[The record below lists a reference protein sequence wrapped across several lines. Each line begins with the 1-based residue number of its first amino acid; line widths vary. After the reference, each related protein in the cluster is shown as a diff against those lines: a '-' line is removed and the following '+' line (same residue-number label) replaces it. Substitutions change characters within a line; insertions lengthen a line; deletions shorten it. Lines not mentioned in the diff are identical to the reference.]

1 MKKYTQEEF
10 NLFPVDEYGIKN
22 CPTGD
27 YSLIKKIPEQC
38 SFAEGCSFAEWC
50 SFAERCSFAKWCSFA
65 FFPVSILRCWLYELP
80 PTLTLELMRR
90 DAWAHPK
97 PEMFDIWADGGPCPY
112 ESDKIERLHF
122 FQEKR
127 SLWSPGPPTMKDS
140 DLIIAICKEKNWV
153 INWEE

>member
-1 MKKYTQEEF
+1 MKKYTQKEF
-10 NLFPVDEYGIKN
+10 DLFPVDYHRVKH

-27 YSLIKKIPEQC
+27 YSLIKNFPEQC
-38 SFAEGCSFAEWC
+38 SFAE
-50 SFAERCSFAKWCSFA
+50 RCSFA
-65 FFPVSILRCWLYELP
+65 FFPVSILRCQLGKLP
-80 PTLTLELMRR
+80 PALTLELMRR

-112 ESDKIERLHF
+112 GGKKVERLHF

-127 SLWSPGPPTMKDS
+127 DLWVPGPPTMKDS

-153 INWEE
+153 INWGE